1 MNITFVCNDTLVP
14 CYSALCYSYYFGH
27 TNTKIFTSLSPPPL
41 FAIAISLGGEN
52 CGHGPKYEIIRS
64 IRTFRFFF
72 PNIRLYVLFL
82 ISERGKS
89 QIAKNFSEI

>member
-1 MNITFVCNDTLVP
+1 MIPWCPATLLSATLIISDIQIQK
-14 CYSALCYSYYFGH
+14 YSRFSA
-27 TNTKIFTSLSPPPL
+27 PPPL